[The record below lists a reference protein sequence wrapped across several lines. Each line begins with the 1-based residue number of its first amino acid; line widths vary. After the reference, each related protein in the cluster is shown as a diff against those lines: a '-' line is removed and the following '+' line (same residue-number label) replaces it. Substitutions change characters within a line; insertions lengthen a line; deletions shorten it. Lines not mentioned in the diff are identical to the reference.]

1 MAMEQLVRTI
11 VAEALSEDIGSGDI
25 TSELVVPAEAMAEGR
40 FLAKEAGVL
49 SGLDICEEC
58 FSQLDDACVFEALCG
73 EGDAFTAGTDLARI
87 RGRARALLAAE
98 RTALNF
104 LQRLCGIATLT
115 REFSEAVRGTGAQI
129 VDTRKTTPR
138 LRVLEKRAV
147 KVGGGHNHRFALYDG
162 ILLKDNHIEL
172 VGGVKAAVAAARAG
186 RPHTLKVE
194 VEVTNLEQLVEA
206 IEVCADIVMLDNMSI
221 EELSEAVKVAA
232 GQVITE
238 ASGGVGLETVA
249 AIAATGVDL
258 ISVGALTHSA
268 PAIDISLEITGVG
281 VL

>member
-1 MAMEQLVRTI
+1 MEQLVRRI
-11 VAEALSEDIGSGDI
+11 VAEALAEDIGSGDV

-40 FLAKEAGVL
+40 FLAKEDGVL
-49 SGLDICEEC
+49 SGLDVCEEC
-58 FSQLDDACVFEALCG
+58 FHQLDDSCVFEALLG
-73 EGDAFTAGTDLARI
+73 ESEAFTGGMDLARV
-87 RGRARALLAAE
+87 RGRARTLLAAE

-115 REFSEAVRGTGAQI
+115 RQFSEAVKDTNARI
-129 VDTRKTTPR
+129 VDTRKTTPG

-147 KVGGGHNHRFALYDG
+147 KAGGGHNHRFALYDG

-194 VEVTNLEQLVEA
+194 VEVTNLEQLAEA
-206 IEVCADIVMLDNMSI
+206 IEAGADIVMLDNMTVA
-221 EELSEAVKVAA
+221 ELSEAVEVV
-232 GQVITE
+232 GGRVLTE
-238 ASGGVGLETVA
+238 ASGGVSLGTVA
-249 AIAATGVDL
+249 EIAATGVDL

-268 PAIDISLEITGVG
+268 PAIDISLEITAVG
-281 VL
+281 AL